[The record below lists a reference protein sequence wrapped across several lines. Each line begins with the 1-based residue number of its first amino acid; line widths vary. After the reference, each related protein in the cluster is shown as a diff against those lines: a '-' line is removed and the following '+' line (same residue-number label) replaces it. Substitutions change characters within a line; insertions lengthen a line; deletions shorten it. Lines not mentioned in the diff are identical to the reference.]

1 MNSQARHARFSIS
14 MLAAMTLASLP
25 LISACKEKISPT
37 DIHHAQ
43 QYVMAACILDR
54 YPGQPISKEA
64 EGWAGGVLENSSF
77 SMEQHQK
84 LADIGKNKAKAN
96 INKDGQAINIQT
108 CFLLATST
116 DTKNLLLKVLRHQAG
131 QP

>member
-1 MNSQARHARFSIS
+1 MSSQARHARVSIS

-25 LISACKEKISPT
+25 LIAACKEPISLA

-43 QYVMAACILDR
+43 QYVMASCILDR
-54 YPGQPISKEA
+54 YPGQPLSREA

-77 SMEQHQK
+77 SMAQYQK
-84 LADIGKNKAKAN
+84 LADIGKNKAKAS
-96 INKDGQAINIQT
+96 INKDGQTINIQA

-116 DTKNLLLKVLRHQAG
+116 ETRDLLLKVLRHQPK